1 MPKKKIDL
9 SKPDTL
15 TPKKGPYWV
24 KLEGLNYTHIGLEIS
39 PRNPDTKTWRIR
51 IREPHRKAL
60 EVKIGSWSPDFL
72 YKHAIV
78 AAHEWLLQNAML
90 NVEAE
95 KMTVAGMMGAN
106 ISWQA
111 RQVEAKESTERAKV
125 YLKRNRLYMRRHILA
140 YTDLANTLVRRLT
153 NQQLLDHRD
162 DFQQGKNRIRTHRK
176 MLKPSSVN
184 RHSKSL
190 IRALRWAE
198 SKNYIHNARS
208 LYTNLVLPEV
218 PAQRRTK
225 DDSGYATPE
234 VISALRKEAG
244 KLEHTQDFLDLV
256 FFGLSTGLRPTELRF
271 ITIAEIKIKQRVLV
285 LTLDGK
291 PAVSNAKYRP
301 REVYLNDAALEI
313 ATRRI
318 ATTTQRNKVVSPH
331 DRSPLESQ
339 KLLQRDG
346 KEWNPHWWSSQ
357 FKRMKAQ
364 NSAIPKDFKLYS
376 TRHTVMT
383 DLTEVI
389 GAQHAADLGGTS
401 EMMINKNYF
410 IGDKEKRQ
418 AGMLA
423 LSQERD
429 LS

>member
-15 TPKKGPYWV
+15 TPRKGPYWV

-39 PRNPDTKTWRIR
+39 PRNPDTRTWRIR
-51 IREPHRKAL
+51 VREPNQKPV
-60 EVKIGSWSPDFL
+60 ETKIGSWSPEFL

-78 AAHEWLLQNAML
+78 EAHEWLLENAML

-95 KMTVAGMMGAN
+95 KMTVAGMLRAN

-111 RQVEAKESTERAKV
+111 RQVEAAESTERAKA
-125 YLKRNRLYMRRHILA
+125 YLKANRLYLRRHILA
-140 YTDLANTLVRRLT
+140 YPDLADTLVRQLT

-162 DFQQGKNRIRTHRK
+162 EFQQGKNRKRTHRK
-176 MLKPSSVN
+176 MLKPISVN

-218 PAQRRTK
+218 TAERRTK

-234 VISALRKEAG
+234 VISALRKEAE
-244 KLEHTQDFLDLV
+244 KLDHSQDFLDLV
-256 FFGLSTGLRPTELRF
+256 FFGLSTGLRPTELRL
-271 ITIAEIKIKQRVLV
+271 ITVAEIKIKQRVLI
-285 LTLDGK
+285 LTLEGK
-291 PAVSNAKYRP
+291 PAVSRAKYRP

-313 ATRRI
+313 ASRRI
-318 ATTTQRNKVVSPH
+318 ATMRQRNKVVSLH

-339 KLLQRDG
+339 PLLQRDD
-346 KEWNPHWWSSQ
+346 EQWNPHWWANQ
-357 FKRMKAQ
+357 LKRMKAQ
-364 NSAIPKDFKLYS
+364 NPAIPKDFKLYS

-401 EMMINKNYF
+401 EVMINKNYF

-418 AGMLA
+418 AAMLA
-423 LSQERD
+423 LAQNRD